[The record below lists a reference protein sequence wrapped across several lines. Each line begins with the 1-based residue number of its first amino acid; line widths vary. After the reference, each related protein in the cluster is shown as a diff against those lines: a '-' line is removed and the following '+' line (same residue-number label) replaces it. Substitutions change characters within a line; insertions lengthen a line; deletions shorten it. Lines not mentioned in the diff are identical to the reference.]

1 MKLQNLPGAFRLL
14 WPKEI
19 HEVMKL
25 KLKQWAQIAEVIGAV
40 AIVVSL
46 IYVASE
52 LRQNT
57 DATQAATFQQMVQ
70 LSATTLITMAQNSE
84 MADIYSRGVQDPESL
99 TDLERFRFFL
109 VVRAQWRGMEA
120 AYFQWQHGVL
130 GDPEWSGY

>member
-52 LRQNT
+52 LRHNT

-70 LSATTLITMAQNSE
+70 LSATTLITMAQNTE

-109 VVRAQWRGMEA
+109 VVRAQ
-120 AYFQWQHGVL
+120 
-130 GDPEWSGY
+130 